1 MKKFKDLKK
10 DFINITEAKA
20 GSWMYDG
27 EGKGESDLLR
37 LLRHYM
43 TNDHYVHF
51 TKMKSATM
59 SKNPAYETT
68 PAAIYAWQ
76 MNSYK
81 KWIKNAVE
89 EVVAR
94 IEKNIERKP
103 DMYGKFGHEFAS
115 VGDQFPYGQYRPNA
129 VILRAKS
136 GLKWFRVRRM
146 SDKEIQKV
154 YTTAWK
160 GSKFINIGE
169 VVWAFAN
176 AKRDSEVSG
185 LLEQIAADK
194 LAKGTISIKDLEF
207 LNMAIMLIDE
217 VANNIRQNFKTHK
230 SKSEKE
236 ALGVMAWMLFDNLW
250 IRKHGIQ
257 KAADFLSSMGYDA
270 FRDDSSTEFS
280 SEGGVIYPSEP
291 AQVGFLHKKAFTVV
305 GVLDTREWNQ
315 VFVEQL
321 PQIKK
326 ALAKLK

>member
-1 MKKFKDLKK
+1 MKKFKDLKSE
-10 DFINITEAKA
+10 FINITEAKA
-20 GSWMYDG
+20 GGWQYEA

-51 TKMKSATM
+51 TKMKTATM
-59 SKNPAYETT
+59 SKNPAYEST

-81 KWIKNAVE
+81 KWIKRAVE
-89 EVVAR
+89 EVVER
-94 IEKNIERKP
+94 IENNIKNDP
-103 DMYGKFGHEFAS
+103 NMYGKFGHEYAS

-146 SDKEIQKV
+146 SDKEIQKI

-160 GSKFINIGE
+160 GSKFISIDE
-169 VVWAFAN
+169 MVRAFKN
-176 AKRDSEVSG
+176 SKTESEVKH
-185 LLEQIAADK
+185 LLQQTAADK
-194 LAKGTISIKDLEF
+194 LAKGTISVKDLEI
-207 LNMAIMLIDE
+207 LNMHILLIDE
-217 VANNIRQNFKTHK
+217 VAAKIRGNFRDHK
-230 SKSEKE
+230 SKSDKE
-236 ALGVMAWMLFDNLW
+236 SLGVIAWMLFDNLW
-250 IRKHGIQ
+250 IRRYGIQ

-270 FRDDSSTEFS
+270 FRDDSSTDFS
-280 SEGGVIYPSEP
+280 TGGVIYPTEP